1 MKAFDVTV
9 EMPRKLL
16 RLTLRGFWDVP
27 TFEAFAVEFEKALQT
42 LHRAG
47 GCDAAIVDG
56 SEFAVQSK
64 DVLSRFSEIMQKNAR
79 YLAKR
84 TASIV
89 PAELNR
95 MQAARVSE
103 SLTRLDFTTMA
114 DAEAWLFGEQSAAG
128 RAA

>member
-1 MKAFDVTV
+1 MKAYEVSV
-9 EMPRKLL
+9 EIPRKLL
-16 RLTLRGFWDVP
+16 RLTMRGFWDGS
-27 TFEAFAVEFEKALQT
+27 TFDAFAIEFEKALQT

-56 SEFAVQSK
+56 REFAVQSK
-64 DVLSRFSEIMQKNAR
+64 EILGRFGEVMQKNGR

-95 MQAARVSE
+95 MQAARVTE
-103 SLTRLDFTTMA
+103 SLTRLDFTTME
-114 DAEAWLFGEQSAAG
+114 DAEAWLFGDKSTAG